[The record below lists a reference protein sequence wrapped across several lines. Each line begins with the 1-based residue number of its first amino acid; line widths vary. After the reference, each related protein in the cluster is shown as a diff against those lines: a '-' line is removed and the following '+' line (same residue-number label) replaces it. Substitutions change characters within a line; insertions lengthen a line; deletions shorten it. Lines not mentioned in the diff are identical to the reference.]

1 MYLRAR
7 RCYSFVVQL
16 MKKEAW
22 ILNLDT
28 VPYEEAFDLQKK
40 LVELRI
46 QDKINDTLILL
57 EHPPVFTI
65 TRKDTIK
72 NILVSPDELKEKGI
86 AVCKTNRG
94 GDITYHGHGQ
104 LVGYPIMDLKEHGK
118 DLHKYIRN
126 IEEMIIN
133 LLTDYGISAHRDK
146 RHPGVWV
153 EEEKIAAIGISVKSS
168 WITMHGFSLNINPD
182 LDHYSLIIP
191 CGITDKGV
199 TSLSKLLGT
208 SVSHKDVRQ
217 KLIQHYEEV
226 FNLNTRKT
234 TLEEIYGSN

>member
-208 SVSHKDVRQ
+208 SISHKDVRQ

>member
-146 RHPGVWV
+146 RHHGVWV

>member
-1 MYLRAR
+1 
-7 RCYSFVVQL
+7 
-16 MKKEAW
+16 
-22 ILNLDT
+22 
-28 VPYEEAFDLQKK
+28 
-40 LVELRI
+40 
-46 QDKINDTLILL
+46 
-57 EHPPVFTI
+57 
-65 TRKDTIK
+65 
-72 NILVSPDELKEKGI
+72 
-86 AVCKTNRG
+86 
-94 GDITYHGHGQ
+94 
-104 LVGYPIMDLKEHGK
+104 
-118 DLHKYIRN
+118 
-126 IEEMIIN
+126 
-133 LLTDYGISAHRDK
+133 
-146 RHPGVWV
+146 V

>member
-1 MYLRAR
+1 
-7 RCYSFVVQL
+7 
-16 MKKEAW
+16 
-22 ILNLDT
+22 
-28 VPYEEAFDLQKK
+28 
-40 LVELRI
+40 
-46 QDKINDTLILL
+46 
-57 EHPPVFTI
+57 
-65 TRKDTIK
+65 
-72 NILVSPDELKEKGI
+72 
-86 AVCKTNRG
+86 
-94 GDITYHGHGQ
+94 
-104 LVGYPIMDLKEHGK
+104 MDLKEHGK

-182 LDHYSLIIP
+182 LDHYSLIVP
-191 CGITDKGV
+191 CGITNRGV

-208 SVSHKDVRQ
+208 SVNHKDVRQ

-234 TLEEIYGSN
+234 TLEEIYGSH

>member
-1 MYLRAR
+1 MTVPW
-7 RCYSFVVQL
+7 FIQ
-16 MKKEAW
+16 MKKKEAW

-40 LVELRI
+40 LVEQRI

-57 EHPPVFTI
+57 EHPPVFTV

-72 NILVSPDELKEKGI
+72 NILVSPDTLKEKGI

-94 GDITYHGHGQ
+94 GDITYHGFGQ

-118 DLHKYIRN
+118 DLHQYIRN
-126 IEEMIIN
+126 IEEMIIH
-133 LLTDYGISAHRDK
+133 LLMDFGISAHRDK
-146 RHPGVWV
+146 QHPGVWV
-153 EEEKIAAIGISVKSS
+153 EEEKIAAIGISVRSS

-182 LDHYSLIIP
+182 LDHYSLIVP
-191 CGITDKGV
+191 CGITDRGV
-199 TSLSKLLGT
+199 TSLSKLLGR
-208 SVSHKDVRQ
+208 SISHKDVRQ
-217 KLIQHYEEV
+217 KLIHHYEEV
-226 FNLNTRKT
+226 FNVSTRKT

>member
-182 LDHYSLIIP
+182 LSHYSLIVP

-199 TSLSKLLGT
+199 TSLSKLLRT

-234 TLEEIYGSN
+234 TLEKIYGSN

>member
-1 MYLRAR
+1 M
-7 RCYSFVVQL
+7 

-40 LVELRI
+40 LVGMRI
-46 QDKINDTLILL
+46 QNKINDTLILL
-57 EHPPVFTI
+57 EHPPVFTV

-72 NILVSPDELKEKGI
+72 NILVPPEHLKDKGI

-94 GDITYHGHGQ
+94 GDITYHGLGQ

-118 DLHKYIRN
+118 DLHRYIRN
-126 IEEMIIN
+126 IEEMIIA
-133 LLTDYGISAHRDK
+133 LLMDYGISAHRDK

-153 EEEKIAAIGISVKSS
+153 EDEKIAAIGISVKSS
-168 WITMHGFSLNINPD
+168 WITMHGFSLNINPN
-182 LDHYSLIIP
+182 LDHYSLIVP
-191 CGITDKGV
+191 CGITDRGI
-199 TSLSKLLGT
+199 TSLSKILGR
-208 SVSHKDVRQ
+208 SISQKDVRQ

-226 FNLNTRKT
+226 FNVRTRKT
-234 TLEEIYGSN
+234 NLKEIYGNN

>member
-182 LDHYSLIIP
+182 LDHYSLIVP
-191 CGITDKGV
+191 CGITDRGV

-208 SVSHKDVRQ
+208 SVSLKDVRQ